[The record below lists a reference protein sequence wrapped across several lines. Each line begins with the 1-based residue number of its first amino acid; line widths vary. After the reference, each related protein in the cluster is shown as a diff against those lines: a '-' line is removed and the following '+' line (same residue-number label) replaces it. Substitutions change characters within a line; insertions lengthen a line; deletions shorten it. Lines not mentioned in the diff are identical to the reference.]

1 MKIAGKEVQ
10 QVGINIVRWDTDR
23 DWELWSQDAYPDSV
37 EGQAAPDVMKSA
49 FVVQIETEDGE
60 IYTHHHSFDDD
71 KAAEAFA
78 DKVRA
83 ADREWD
89 ESHWSFER
97 YVYGS
102 TAYQQNYASAEGA
115 LMDDEERNFRGFG

>member
-1 MKIAGKEVQ
+1 MKIRGKEVQ

-23 DWELWSQDAYPDSV
+23 DWDLWSQDAWP
-37 EGQAAPDVMKSA
+37 EGQPAPDVLKSA
-49 FVVQIETEDGE
+49 IVVQAETADGE

-89 ESHWSFER
+89 ESHWSFSR
-97 YVYGS
+97 YIYGS
-102 TAYQQNYASAEGA
+102 VAYQQNYAAAEGA
-115 LMDDEERNFRGFG
+115 LMDDEERNLRGFS